1 MLTSAIALTAS
12 ALMMVM
18 APLALAATL
27 DAEFVDIEIIIKSNQ
42 SHNSYC
48 FLWCSHDDIL
58 SEKKIYWNCA
68 TIFELITV
76 TVIVEKL
83 YLHKHKQWYQIS
95 LKFKLWQKDVD
106 GYFEQN

>member
-48 FLWCSHDDIL
+48 FPWCSHDDIL
-58 SEKKIYWNCA
+58 SEKKNILKLCYA
-68 TIFELITV
+68 IFELITV

-106 GYFEQN
+106 GFEQN